1 MFPVWLVNYVRRYRV
16 FLCIFGCPRT
26 HCIHHTD
33 ILLNAFCL
41 CLLTALVWFGLVW
54 FGVVWFGF
62 VRQDFCVAL
71 AVLELTL

>member
-1 MFPVWLVNYVRRYRV
+1 MFLVWLVNYGRRYRV

-54 FGVVWFGF
+54 CGLVWFCETGF
-62 VRQDFCVAL
+62 FCVAL